1 MTLHEKLASLDV
13 DDVYQTLIT
22 RLATETDAILAGA
35 GDESNWLALYNQVVS
50 YEQGVLN
57 AST

>member
-22 RLATETDAILAGA
+22 RLATETEVILSGA
-35 GDESNWLALYNQVVS
+35 GNESDWLALYNQTVS
-50 YEQGVLN
+50 YESGVLN
-57 AST
+57 G